1 MIDFLTAPDPKK
13 TEVVRLKKKFRPTLF
28 VPDMKLTPSGA
39 KTGYLE

>member
-13 TEVVRLKKKFRPTLF
+13 TEVVRLKKNQPTLF